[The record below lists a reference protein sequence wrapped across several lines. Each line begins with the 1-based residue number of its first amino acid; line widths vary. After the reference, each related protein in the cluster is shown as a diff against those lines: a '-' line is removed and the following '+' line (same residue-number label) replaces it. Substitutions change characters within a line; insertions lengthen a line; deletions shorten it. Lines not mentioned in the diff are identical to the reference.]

1 MNKVNMKL
9 MWGKNLF
16 FRKSGAKAGQKRGK
30 PVFTK
35 RIYLPKQLETNP
47 QNPYV

>member
-16 FRKSGAKAGQKRGK
+16 FRKSGAKAGQNGFHKEN
-30 PVFTK
+30 
-35 RIYLPKQLETNP
+35 LPS
-47 QNPYV
+47 